1 LSNFAGGIRV
11 SVDKVLHRTDASLES
26 VWAGKKIFTTWVDW
40 QKEFDEV
47 KKSIAQ
53 VEKYNGRLLV
63 SPEILLEWMELTD
76 QFSKKTGR
84 LSMFA
89 RFASTVDGT
98 DIEAKSAMGQA
109 AGLMAEYSAAIS
121 FAVPEMMENVQ
132 MLKDWAENV
141 PGLELYAH
149 FFDNLIRQKE
159 YLRSAEVEEILSML
173 NEPFGHVNQIFT
185 ELVNTDLEFENAVDS
200 DGNQFK
206 IKQSTLLNSLQSM
219 DRKRRKTA
227 WENYY
232 DGYLSM
238 ENTLAANYITWVKQQ
253 IFLARVRGY
262 DSVLDMRLSPF
273 NVPLEMFHNLIDT
286 FVDKLPVWHRY
297 WDIRRRA
304 MGLMEIK
311 PYDLWAPIGSS
322 PNVPYKQAVEWI
334 CAALEPMGEEY
345 VSVVRSGALEERWV
359 DWAPNIEKR
368 QGAASWRRYLM
379 PPWIFMSY
387 NDSIFSLSTLAHELG
402 HSIHTYLASENQPE
416 VYFGFG
422 SLSSTVAETASNF
435 NQVMTRAYLR
445 DERGEDADFMVA
457 MIEEAMSN
465 FHRYFFIMPTLA
477 RFEFEV
483 FSRAEKGLALNVKI
497 LKQIMRDLFEEG
509 YGSTLSDDPE
519 RTGITW
525 ATFLHLYMPFYTF
538 QYSIGIS
545 AAHMLGEKILNG
557 DGEAVKNY
565 LAFLKAGGSMYTM
578 DLFRLAGVDMS
589 SPEPV
594 LSAFD
599 VMEENIAR
607 LEDLV
612 G

>member
-1 LSNFAGGIRV
+1 M
-11 SVDKVLHRTDASLES
+11 SVEKVLHRTEASLES
-26 VWAGKKIFTTWVDW
+26 VWAGKKIFPTWADW
-40 QKEFDEV
+40 LKEFEEV
-47 KKSIAQ
+47 KKSISQ
-53 VEKYNGRLLV
+53 VDKYNGRLLE
-63 SPEILLEWMELTD
+63 SPEILLDWMELTD
-76 QFSKKTGR
+76 QLSQKTGR

-89 RFASTVDGT
+89 RFASTVDST

-109 AGLMAEYSAAIS
+109 AGLMAEYSAATS
-121 FAVPEMMENVQ
+121 FAVPELMEDVQ
-132 MLKDWAENV
+132 RLQSWAENE
-141 PGLELYAH
+141 PGLKLYSH
-149 FFDNLIRQKE
+149 FFNNLIRQKQ

-173 NEPFGHVNQIFT
+173 NEPFGHVNQTFT
-185 ELVNTDLEFENAVDS
+185 ELVNTDLSFEDAVDAM
-200 DGNQFK
+200 GNQFK
-206 IKQSTLLNSLQSM
+206 IKQSTLSNSLQSA

-262 DSVLDMRLSPF
+262 DSVLEMRLSPF

-304 MGLMEIK
+304 MGLTEIK
-311 PYDLWAPIGSS
+311 PYDLWAPIGNH
-322 PNVPYKQAVEWI
+322 PPKIPYHQAVDWI
-334 CAALEPMGEEY
+334 CAALGPMGEEF
-345 VSVVRSGALEERWV
+345 VTVIRNGALEERWV

-368 QGAASWRRYLM
+368 QGAASWRCYLM

-387 NDSIFSLSTLAHELG
+387 NDSVFALSTLAHELG
-402 HSIHTYLASENQPE
+402 HSIHFYLASENQPE

-445 DERGEDADFMVA
+445 DGKGEDADFMVA
-457 MIEEAMSN
+457 MVEEAMSN

-483 FSRAEKGLALNVKI
+483 FSRAEKGLPLNVKI
-497 LKQIMRDLFEEG
+497 LNQLMRDLFEEG

-545 AAHMLGEKILNG
+545 AAHMVGKKILEG
-557 DGEAVKNY
+557 DENAVKDY

-599 VMEENIAR
+599 VMEENIAV

-612 G
+612 E